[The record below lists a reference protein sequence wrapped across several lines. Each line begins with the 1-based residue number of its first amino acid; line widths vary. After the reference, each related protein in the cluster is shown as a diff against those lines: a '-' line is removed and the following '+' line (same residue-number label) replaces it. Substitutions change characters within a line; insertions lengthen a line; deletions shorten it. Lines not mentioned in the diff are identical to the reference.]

1 MGNLGFSPYVPHCV
15 HINISSCTTRKS
27 HKKLSF
33 KQTYFH
39 TTHPYIETD
48 GTYEAVPTRW
58 PPAASLA
65 AQSLQKP
72 PCCGRLNIGV
82 MEIACG
88 MWDEGQGTGP
98 SAAVWSSL
106 LARRRRLGKRGPE
119 WLEEGGCWL
128 AGGSRGLPFQ
138 SECDSAMG
146 CGFHPH
152 SNADRDA
159 CLWNAALEQAHCAV
173 RNNLYFLTYLPVF
186 FWMYLYACCCVAFWP
201 VWMRQMGYFVVLSRM
216 RCSRG
221 AGKGH
226 ETLNNTAATMDTGI
240 INRNIMCKTH
250 PSCGGQRLE
259 YTGWN
264 WVQREMEGLK
274 WVVGCKLFLERICL
288 GFLLVFLS
296 FFSGEFGVLS

>member
-1 MGNLGFSPYVPHCV
+1 MCRLNSCNLLVLKGKEQKEGEAVEDESYLARGFTHTRCPLYLWGTWAFLPMC
-15 HINISSCTTRKS
+15 HIVYTSTYRLVQLERVTKNSD
-27 HKKLSF
+27 L

-88 MWDEGQGTGP
+88 MWDEGRGTGP

-106 LARRRRLGKRGPE
+106 LARRQRRRLGKRGPE

-128 AGGSRGLPFQ
+128 AGGARGLPFKG
-138 SECDSAMG
+138 ECDSAMG

-173 RNNLYFLTYLPVF
+173 RNNLYFLTNL
-186 FWMYLYACCCVAFWP
+186 A
-201 VWMRQMGYFVVLSRM
+201 R
-216 RCSRG
+216 
-221 AGKGH
+221 
-226 ETLNNTAATMDTGI
+226 
-240 INRNIMCKTH
+240 
-250 PSCGGQRLE
+250 
-259 YTGWN
+259 
-264 WVQREMEGLK
+264 
-274 WVVGCKLFLERICL
+274 
-288 GFLLVFLS
+288 VFLNAPVRLLLCGLLAS
-296 FFSGEFGVLS
+296 LDEADGLLRGFKPHEVQQRGRKGTRNPRQHGRNDGRRDHK